1 MDIQQLRLVDAVAKY
16 LNFSLAADS
25 CYISQSS
32 LSQQIA
38 NLEKELGTRL
48 FNRSTRQVSIT
59 EAGEAF
65 LPEARDIL
73 QRVDSLEHTMSLYS
87 SLLVGTLNIAAIT
100 SLECIN
106 FAGLAADFYST
117 YPSLT
122 LNIDSGESLTILEN
136 LEKGNISVAFVALP
150 AVGQY
155 PQLSFTRLGQDEYD
169 LVVSRS
175 HPLARRKTVDIR
187 ELADE
192 RFIMH
197 QDGQAAFVNCMEA
210 LGKAGIRPKIVC
222 RISSTSVA
230 LSLIEAGIGIGFLP
244 SHDLSHHRM
253 TGVTTLK
260 LKTPIIKPV
269 VMVTNKNAK
278 SSRLVSTF
286 CEFTENWV
294 RNRQGGR

>member
-1 MDIQQLRLVDAVAKY
+1 MDIQQLRLAEAVAKY

-48 FNRSTRQVSIT
+48 FNRSTRQVTVT

-65 LPEARDIL
+65 LKEAKDIL
-73 QRVDSLEHTMSLYS
+73 QHMDTLEHTMSLYS
-87 SLLVGTLNIAAIT
+87 NLLVGTLNIAAIT
-100 SLECIN
+100 SLECIH
-106 FAGLAADFYST
+106 FSDLVADFYSR

-136 LEKGNISVAFVALP
+136 LEKGNISVAFTALP
-150 AVGQY
+150 SIGQY
-155 PQLSFTRLGQDEYD
+155 PQLRFTRLGSDEYD
-169 LVVSRS
+169 LVVAKS
-175 HPLARRKTVDIR
+175 HPLARRKIVDLS
-187 ELADE
+187 ELANE

-210 LGKAGIRPKIVC
+210 LGKAGIRPRIVC

-230 LSLIEAGIGIGFLP
+230 LGLVRAGIGVSFLP
-244 SHDLSHHRM
+244 SDDLSHHRM
-253 TGVTTLK
+253 AGITTLK
-260 LKTPIIKPV
+260 LKTPIIKQV
-269 VMVTNKNAK
+269 VMATSKNAK
-278 SSRLVSTF
+278 ASRLVSTF
-286 CEFTENWV
+286 CDFTENWV
-294 RNRQGGR
+294 REHSNDR

>member
-1 MDIQQLRLVDAVAKY
+1 MDIQQLRSAEAVAKY

-25 CYISQSS
+25 CYLSQSS

-38 NLEKELGTRL
+38 NLENELGTKL
-48 FNRSTRQVSIT
+48 FIRSTRRVTVT

-65 LPEARDIL
+65 LREARDIL
-73 QRVDSLEHTMSLYS
+73 SRMDSLEHTMSLYS
-87 SLLVGTLNIAAIT
+87 KLLVGTLNIAAIT

-106 FAGLAADFYST
+106 FSDLAADFYSR

-122 LNIDSGESLTILEN
+122 LNIDSGASLTILEN
-136 LEKGNISVAFVALP
+136 LEKGNISVAFAALP
-150 AVGQY
+150 SIGQY
-155 PQLSFTRLGQDEYD
+155 PQLNFTRLGSDEYD
-169 LVVSRS
+169 LVVAKN
-175 HPLARRKTVDIR
+175 HPLARRKTVDLP
-187 ELADE
+187 ELANE

-210 LGKAGIRPKIVC
+210 LGKAGVRPQIVC

-230 LSLIEAGIGIGFLP
+230 LGLVRAGIGIAFLP
-244 SHDLSHHRM
+244 SDDLSHHRM
-253 TGVTTLK
+253 TGVTALK
-260 LKTPIIKPV
+260 LKTPILKQV
-269 VMVTNKNAK
+269 VMATSKNAK

-294 RNRQGGR
+294 KEHRPVY